1 MDVILELGGNTCRM
15 ETAIALAKIYPDAQ
29 IIISSEGN
37 PVGVNNMLK
46 AAGISEDKYIF
57 DFNAWDTV
65 TNFTNTLQ
73 LVKSYKPENVY
84 VVTDQF
90 HMRRSMAIARATYA
104 LQDFE
109 LHPVPYLGTTSKG
122 SEDEHLVKTDRFRA
136 WLWRLTGY
144 LKYYP
149 DVKQARMP
157 GIIADHNKCVEMG
170 YPVTELTESF

>member
-1 MDVILELGGNTCRM
+1 MDVIFELSGNPSQM
-15 ETAIALAKIYPDAQ
+15 KTAITLAKIYPNTQ
-29 IIISSEGN
+29 IIISSESN
-37 PVGVNNMLK
+37 PVGVNDMLE

-57 DFNAWDTV
+57 DYNAWDTV
-65 TNFTNTLQ
+65 TNFTKTLQ

-90 HMRRSMAIARATYA
+90 HMRRSMAIARAVYV
-104 LQDFE
+104 LQGIN

-122 SEDEHLVKTDRFRA
+122 SEDDHLVKTDRFRA

-149 DVKQARMP
+149 DVKQRRMP
-157 GIIADHNKCVEMG
+157 GIIADQNKCMEMG
-170 YPVTELTESF
+170 YPVTKLN

>member
-1 MDVILELGGNTCRM
+1 MDVIFELGGTPSRM
-15 ETAIALAKIYPDAQ
+15 KTAIALAKIYHDAQ

-37 PVGVNNMLK
+37 PVGVNDMLE
-46 AAGISEDKYIF
+46 AADISEDKYIF
-57 DFNAWDTV
+57 DYNAWDTV
-65 TNFTNTLQ
+65 TNFTKTLQ

-90 HMRRSMAIARATYA
+90 HMRRSMAIARAVYV
-104 LQDFE
+104 LQGIN
-109 LHPVPYLGTTSKG
+109 LHPVPYLGTTSRG
-122 SEDEHLVKTDRFRA
+122 SEDDHLVKTDRFRA

-157 GIIADHNKCVEMG
+157 GIIADQNKCMEMG
-170 YPVTELTESF
+170 YPVTKLN

>member
-1 MDVILELGGNTCRM
+1 MNVILELGGNTNRIK
-15 ETAIALAKIYPDAQ
+15 TAIALAKIYPDAQ

-37 PVGVNNMLK
+37 PVGVNDMLE

-57 DFNAWDTV
+57 DYNAWDTV
-65 TNFTNTLQ
+65 TNFTKTLQ

-90 HMRRSMAIARATYA
+90 HMRRSMAIARAVYV
-104 LQDFE
+104 LQGIN

-122 SEDEHLVKTDRFRA
+122 SEDDHLVKTDRFRA

-149 DVKQARMP
+149 DVKQGRMP
-157 GIIADHNKCVEMG
+157 AIIADQNKCMEMG
-170 YPVTELTESF
+170 YPVTKLN

>member
-1 MDVILELGGNTCRM
+1 MDVILELGGNASRM
-15 ETAIALAKIYPDAQ
+15 KTAIALAKIYPDAQ

-37 PVGVNNMLK
+37 PVGVNDMLE

-57 DFNAWDTV
+57 DYNAWDTV
-65 TNFTNTLQ
+65 TNFTKTLQ
-73 LVKSYKPENVY
+73 LVKSYKPQNVY

-90 HMRRSMAIARATYA
+90 HMRRSMAIARAVYV
-104 LQDFE
+104 LQGIN
-109 LHPVPYLGTTSKG
+109 LHPVPYLGTTSKD

-149 DVKQARMP
+149 DVKQRRMP
-157 GIIADHNKCVEMG
+157 GIIADQNKCMEMG
-170 YPVTELTESF
+170 YPVTKLN